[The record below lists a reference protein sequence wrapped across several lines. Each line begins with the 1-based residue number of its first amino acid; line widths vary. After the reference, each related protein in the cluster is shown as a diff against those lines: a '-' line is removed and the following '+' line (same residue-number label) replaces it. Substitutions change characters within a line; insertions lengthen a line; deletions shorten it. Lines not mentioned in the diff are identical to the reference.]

1 MARSLLPALLS
12 AAELDA
18 LILAYRNTEYWINVG
33 PDRHCIKVDGSPL
46 PDALCELLPWIVLTA
61 DNPGSLIWSEDEN
74 RQRRRA
80 LYQDI
85 QTRALSGFTSRARAC
100 SQSPKSSKAPT
111 WPDELGYLVCPLPV
125 TEIATWCAR
134 YQQLAVIQG
143 VQSSAS
149 CTAVI
154 TFWREHPRLS
164 VAAQSLKL
172 PHDCRWVG

>member
-1 MARSLLPALLS
+1 MTTSILS

-46 PDALCELLPWIVLTA
+46 SDALHELLPWIVLTA
-61 DNPGSLIWSEDEN
+61 DNPGSLILSEDEN
-74 RQRRRA
+74 RQHRRA

-85 QTRALSGFTSRARAC
+85 QTHALPGFSSRARA
-100 SQSPKSSKAPT
+100 SAAAQESSNSPA
-111 WPDELGYLVCPLPV
+111 WPDELGYLISPLAA
-125 TEIATWCAR
+125 TEIATWCVR

-143 VQSSAS
+143 VQSSTS
-149 CTAVI
+149 STAVM

-164 VAAQSLKL
+164 AAAKALEL
-172 PHDCRWVG
+172 PQDCRWVA

>member
-1 MARSLLPALLS
+1 MTTSILSALLS

-18 LILAYRNTEYWINVG
+18 LILAYRNTAYWINVG

-46 PDALCELLPWIVLTA
+46 PDALRELLPWIVLTA
-61 DNPGSLIWSEDEN
+61 DNPGSLILSEDDN

-85 QTRALSGFTSRARAC
+85 QTHALSGFSSCARAC
-100 SQSPKSSKAPT
+100 TAPEESRNSPT
-111 WPDELGYLVCPLPV
+111 WPHELGYLVSPLV
-125 TEIATWCAR
+125 ATEIATWCVR

-143 VQSSAS
+143 VQSSTS
-149 CTAVI
+149 STAVI

-164 VAAQSLKL
+164 AAAKALEL
-172 PHDCRWVG
+172 PQDCRWVA